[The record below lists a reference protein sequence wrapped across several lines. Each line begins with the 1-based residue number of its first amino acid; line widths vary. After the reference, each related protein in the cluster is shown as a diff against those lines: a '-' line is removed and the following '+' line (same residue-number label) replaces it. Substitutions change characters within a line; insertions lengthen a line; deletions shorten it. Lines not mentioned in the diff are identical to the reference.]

1 MCSTAIGKEYDEAA
15 VRLASERFTL
25 SITAAAKRQ
34 SAARRRTK
42 FTDHE
47 NPQSCAKRPTLWASA
62 VMSSDTPHLSN
73 LPQSK
78 GNEE

>member
-1 MCSTAIGKEYDEAA
+1 MYSTVIGKEYDEAA

-34 SAARRRTK
+34 SAARRRT
-42 FTDHE
+42 TDHE

-62 VMSSDTPHLSN
+62 VMSSDTPRLSN